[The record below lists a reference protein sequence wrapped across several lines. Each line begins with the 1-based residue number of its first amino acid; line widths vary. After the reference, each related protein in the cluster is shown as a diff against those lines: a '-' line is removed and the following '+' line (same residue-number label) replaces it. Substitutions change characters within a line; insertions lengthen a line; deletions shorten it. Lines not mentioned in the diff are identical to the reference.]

1 MLFIFVYMFYNIHY
15 RRYMLRFVDVDNV
28 IHDFRRSAFAENWY
42 LSLKTIY
49 YFINF
54 HQTLHIFV

>member
-1 MLFIFVYMFYNIHY
+1 
-15 RRYMLRFVDVDNV
+15 MLRFVDVDNV